1 MSHFLRIIVIYL
13 EHLDILIFFETF
25 FNVCFAIYKEK
36 LEQFL
41 IKKNAKKIQSV
52 WYSRLGDLDYS
63 M

>member
-41 IKKNAKKIQSV
+41 IKKMQK
-52 WYSRLGDLDYS
+52 
-63 M
+63 